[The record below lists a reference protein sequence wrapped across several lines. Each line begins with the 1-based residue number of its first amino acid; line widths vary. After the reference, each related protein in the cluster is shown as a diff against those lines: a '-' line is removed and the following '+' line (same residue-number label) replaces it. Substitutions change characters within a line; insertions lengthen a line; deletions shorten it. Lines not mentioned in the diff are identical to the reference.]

1 MEAKDK
7 LLILTPVKNAEH
19 LLDNYFLSL
28 SRLTYSH
35 RLISLALLE
44 SDSSDNTYPN
54 LVQRLQAS
62 NKDFRSASIWKKD
75 FGFRLPAGTPRW
87 ASHIQKERR
96 AVLAKSRNHLLLRA
110 LDDEDWVLWLDVDVV
125 EYPPDIIER
134 LLATGKEIVQPHC
147 VVEYGGRSFDLNAW
161 RDKGRYHLDDLRA
174 EGELVRLD
182 AVGGTM
188 LLIKA
193 DIHRDGLFFPHFPYG
208 QKNPL
213 IRGVGLQLMTK
224 EIVSLLFREKNTSR
238 VLRGITWKKL
248 SDKMFAKRF
257 AAEIETEGLGIMAHD
272 MGHECWGMPNLE
284 IRHTPIELSISK

>member
-1 MEAKDK
+1 MEPKDK

-19 LLDNYFLSL
+19 LLDTYFLSL

-35 RLISLALLE
+35 GLISLALLE
-44 SDSSDNTYPN
+44 SDSSDNTYAN
-54 LVQRLQAS
+54 LLQRLQAL

-147 VVEYGGRSFDLNAW
+147 VVEYGGRSFERNAW
-161 RDKGRYHLDDLRA
+161 RDKGRYYMDDLRA

-193 DIHRDGLFFPHFPYG
+193 DIHRDGLIFPSFPYG

-213 IRGVGLQLMTK
+213 IRGAGFHLITK
-224 EIVSLLFREKNTSR
+224 ENVSLLLREKNLSR
-238 VLRGITWKKL
+238 ALRGMTWKNL
-248 SDKMFAKRF
+248 LDKTFPKRF
-257 AAEIETEGLGIMAHD
+257 VGEIETEGLGMMAHD

-284 IRHTPIELSISK
+284 VKHAPT